1 MIYSFYFEGG
11 MMDGEVV
18 LTDFAAPNGSPPRSA
33 AWIDFTLGGA
43 VGLSFPVGDVKNV
56 DRSAAAEKG
65 RGLSPV
71 VAGTGASP
79 VAEQKGTVPLSSDG
93 SRVGAKDVGPSGT
106 ADCSKAGESDS
117 GQQVY
122 QVVYRDQNAGTV
134 IVRCRYVPMLEM
146 IPPGV
151 KRIIFAFV
159 GGFRN
164 GSTDEFTIAPS
175 DNENRRVEHPPWR
188 EPSPVVAGT
197 GASPVAKQKETVP
210 LSADGSRIC
219 STPEFAGSR
228 ARYLLTESGT
238 IGKRFGAGSDVALQM
253 LKDDGPEATRN
264 TGAMLQIYEIA
275 GRSRDGDDLRLQC
288 RFIRTE

>member
-11 MMDGEVV
+11 TMDGEVV
-18 LTDFAAPNGSPPRSA
+18 ATDFAAPNGSPPRSA

-43 VGLSFPVGDVKNV
+43 VGLRFPVGDVKNV
-56 DRSAAAEKG
+56 
-65 RGLSPV
+65 GLS
-71 VAGTGASP
+71 A
-79 VAEQKGTVPLSSDG
+79 
-93 SRVGAKDVGPSGT
+93 

-134 IVRCRYVPMLEM
+134 IVRCRYVPMLEL

-151 KRIIFAFV
+151 KRIVFAFE

-164 GSTDEFTIAPS
+164 GSTDECTIVPS
-175 DNENRRVEHPPWR
+175 D
-188 EPSPVVAGT
+188 
-197 GASPVAKQKETVP
+197 KE
-210 LSADGSRIC
+210 SESGD
-219 STPEFAGSR
+219 FR
-228 ARYLLTESGT
+228 ARYLMTESGS
-238 IGKRFGAGSDVALQM
+238 IGKRFGAGSDTALKM

-288 RFIRTE
+288 RFIRME

>member
-11 MMDGEVV
+11 NMDGEMVR
-18 LTDFAAPNGSPPRSA
+18 TDFAAPNGSPPRSA

-43 VGLSFPVGDVKNV
+43 VGLSFPVADAKDV
-56 DRSAAAEKG
+56 DLSAAAAENR
-65 RGLSPV
+65 RGLSPF
-71 VAGTGASP
+71 VAGTGPSP

-93 SRVGAKDVGPSGT
+93 SRIGAKNVGLSGAT
-106 ADCSKAGESDS
+106 DYSQAGESDS

-134 IVRCRYVPMLEM
+134 IVRCRYVPMHEL

-151 KRIIFAFV
+151 NRILFTFE
-159 GGFRN
+159 GGFRD
-164 GSTDEFTIAPS
+164 GSTDECTIVPS
-175 DNENRRVEHPPWR
+175 DNENRRGL
-188 EPSPVVAGT
+188 SPFVAGT
-197 GASPVAKQKETVP
+197 GASPVAEQKGTVP
-210 LSADGSRIC
+210 LSADGSRTA
-219 STPEFAGSR
+219 SKPESAGSR
-228 ARYLLTESGT
+228 ARYLMTESGT
-238 IGKRFGAGSDVALQM
+238 IGKRFGAGSDTALKM

-275 GRSRDGDDLRLQC
+275 GRSRDGDDLRLKC

>member
-11 MMDGEVV
+11 TMDGEVV

-56 DRSAAAEKG
+56 GLSAAA
-65 RGLSPV
+65 
-71 VAGTGASP
+71 
-79 VAEQKGTVPLSSDG
+79 
-93 SRVGAKDVGPSGT
+93 
-106 ADCSKAGESDS
+106 DCSNAGESDS

-134 IVRCRYVPMLEM
+134 IVRCRYVPMLEL

-175 DNENRRVEHPPWR
+175 ANENHR
-188 EPSPVVAGT
+188 ELPPVVAGT
-197 GASPVAKQKETVP
+197 SASPLAEQKGTVP
-210 LSADGSRIC
+210 LSAGGSRIA

-228 ARYLLTESGT
+228 ARYLMTESGT
-238 IGKRFGAGSDVALQM
+238 IGKRFGAGSDTALKM
-253 LKDDGPEATRN
+253 LKDDGPEATRS

>member
-11 MMDGEVV
+11 TMDGEVV

-56 DRSAAAEKG
+56 GPSAAA
-65 RGLSPV
+65 
-71 VAGTGASP
+71 
-79 VAEQKGTVPLSSDG
+79 DG
-93 SRVGAKDVGPSGT
+93 SQ
-106 ADCSKAGESDS
+106 AGETDS

-151 KRIIFAFV
+151 KRIIFAFA
-159 GGFRN
+159 GGFRD

-175 DNENRRVEHPPWR
+175 DNENHRVEHPPWR
-188 EPSPVVAGT
+188 ELSPVVAGN
-197 GASPVAKQKETVP
+197 GASPVAQQKGTVP
-210 LSADGSRIC
+210 LSADGSRQA

-228 ARYLLTESGT
+228 ARYLMTESGT
-238 IGKRFGAGSDVALQM
+238 IGKRFGAGSDTALQM
-253 LKDDGPEATRN
+253 LKDDGPEATRR

>member
-11 MMDGEVV
+11 AMDGEVV

-33 AWIDFTLGGA
+33 AWIDFTLGGS
-43 VGLSFPVGDVKNV
+43 VGLSFPVGDAKDV
-56 DRSAAAEKG
+56 DLSAAA
-65 RGLSPV
+65 
-71 VAGTGASP
+71 
-79 VAEQKGTVPLSSDG
+79 
-93 SRVGAKDVGPSGT
+93 
-106 ADCSKAGESDS
+106 DCSQAGESDS

-159 GGFRN
+159 GGFRD
-164 GSTDEFTIAPS
+164 GSTDEFRIAPS
-175 DNENRRVEHPPWR
+175 D
-188 EPSPVVAGT
+188 
-197 GASPVAKQKETVP
+197 ET
-210 LSADGSRIC
+210 LEI
-219 STPEFAGSR
+219 AGSR
-228 ARYLLTESGT
+228 ARYLMTESGT
-238 IGKRFGAGSDVALQM
+238 IGKRFGAGSDTALKM
-253 LKDDGPEATRN
+253 LKDDGPEATRS

>member
-11 MMDGEVV
+11 TMDGEVV

-56 DRSAAAEKG
+56 DRSAAAENR

-93 SRVGAKDVGPSGT
+93 SRIGAKDVGLSGT

-134 IVRCRYVPMLEM
+134 IVRCRYVRMLEM

-151 KRIIFAFV
+151 KRIIFVFV
-159 GGFRN
+159 GGFRD
-164 GSTDEFTIAPS
+164 GSTDEFTIVPS
-175 DNENRRVEHPPWR
+175 DENLE
-188 EPSPVVAGT
+188 
-197 GASPVAKQKETVP
+197 
-210 LSADGSRIC
+210 I
-219 STPEFAGSR
+219 AGSR
-228 ARYLLTESGT
+228 ARYLMTESGT
-238 IGKRFGAGSDVALQM
+238 IGKRFGAGSDTALKM